1 MKKSNIFIIALSVLL
16 LVLNFSTYKTIKVE
30 FKDSH
35 SLESVFPFRSTSLV
49 FIDGTE
55 ASCKKNTKYWFFAK
69 NENTNI
75 KLTYSKNIFGFIN
88 IEAI

>member
-1 MKKSNIFIIALSVLL
+1 MKKVNILLLLSIVLL
-16 LVLNFSTYKTIKVE
+16 LVLNFSTYKITKIE

-35 SLESVFPFRSTSLV
+35 SLQSVFPFRYTSLV

-55 ASCKKNTKYWFFAK
+55 ASCKKNTKYWYFLK
-69 NENTNI
+69 YQNTKI
-75 KLTYSKNIFGFIN
+75 KLIHSKNIFGFKN

>member
-35 SLESVFPFRSTSLV
+35 SLESVYPFRSTSLV
-49 FIDGTE
+49 FIDGTA
-55 ASCKKNTKYWFFAK
+55 ASCKKTVKYWSFSQDQNTK
-69 NENTNI
+69 I
-75 KLTYSKNIFGFIN
+75 KLTYSKNIFGFLT

>member
-30 FKDSH
+30 LKDSH

-49 FIDGTE
+49 FIDGTQ
-55 ASCKKNTKYWFFAK
+55 ASCKKTTKYWFFAK
-69 NENTNI
+69 NENTKI
-75 KLTYSKNIFGFIN
+75 KLTYSKNIFGFLT

>member
-1 MKKSNIFIIALSVLL
+1 MKKVNILLLVSIVLL

-30 FKDSH
+30 LKDSH

-49 FIDGTE
+49 FIDGTQ
-55 ASCKKNTKYWFFAK
+55 ASCKKTTKYWFFAK
-69 NENTNI
+69 NENTKI